1 MQSLTNLILLI
12 GCVQDGGIR
21 LLIYGQMAHTLV
33 PKKGASCLVSLAV
46 CIELLGDFM
55 PKFFMCKQIK
65 SRPKTTILGNFW
77 TWTLRIRR
85 VGVAFDDRALFHET
99 GYFEQ
104 SLRLWEFTE
113 RIWEK
118 HSIQGLPFRQ
128 RTPSM
133 VFHPATPKPRPCE
146 KERQDSVYH
155 DRRPQ
160 QGSDP
165 FATDADVSEIGCRQ
179 SAVDQHADQRRA
191 RPAGD
196 P

>member
-1 MQSLTNLILLI
+1 MDL
-12 GCVQDGGIR
+12 D
-21 LLIYGQMAHTLV
+21 
-33 PKKGASCLVSLAV
+33 
-46 CIELLGDFM
+46 
-55 PKFFMCKQIK
+55 IK
-65 SRPKTTILGNFW
+65 DW
-77 TWTLRIRR
+77 C

-104 SLRLWEFTE
+104 SLRFWEFTE

-146 KERQDSVYH
+146 KDGQDSVYH

-165 FATDADVSEIGCRQ
+165 FTTDADVSEIGCRQ

-196 P
+196 PQSDQGDAGHLSYRNRNSGELGAEQ